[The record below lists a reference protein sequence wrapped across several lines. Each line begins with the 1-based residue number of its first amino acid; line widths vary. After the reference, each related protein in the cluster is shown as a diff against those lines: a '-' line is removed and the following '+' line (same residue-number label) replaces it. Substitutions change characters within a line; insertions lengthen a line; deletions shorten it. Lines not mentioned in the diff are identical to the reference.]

1 MAQTAAE
8 VDTLLT
14 NLRARIASIEAGL
27 ASYSI
32 TQRTVANH
40 NLTTLYQRE
49 KELMRRRARLS
60 TTGSGVLV
68 VAETATTNDGVV

>member
-1 MAQTAAE
+1 MAQTAAD

-14 NLRARIASIEAGL
+14 NLRARIASIEEGL

-32 TQRTVANH
+32 AQRTVANH

-60 TTGSGVLV
+60 TTGSGIIV
-68 VAETATTNDGVV
+68 VSETATIDQDTV

>member
-1 MAQTAAE
+1 MAQTAAD

-14 NLRARIASIEAGL
+14 SLRARIASIEEGL

-32 TQRTVANH
+32 AQRTVANH

-60 TTGSGVLV
+60 TTGSGILV
-68 VAETATTNDGVV
+68 IAETATTNEGV

>member
-1 MAQTAAE
+1 MAQTASD

-14 NLRARIASIEAGL
+14 SLRARIASIEEGL

-32 TQRTVANH
+32 AQRTVANH

-60 TTGSGVLV
+60 TTGSGIIVI
-68 VAETATTNDGVV
+68 AETATTNEGV

>member
-1 MAQTAAE
+1 MAQTAADI
-8 VDTLLT
+8 DTLLT
-14 NLRARIASIEAGL
+14 SLRARIASIEEGL

-32 TQRTVANH
+32 AQRTVANH

-60 TTGSGVLV
+60 TTGSGIIVI
-68 VAETATTNDGVV
+68 AETATTNEGV